1 LGGRAGEARRGS
13 VTSAVGQLL
22 AVALLALFGIFIARR
37 GFVIPARGAARSQTG
52 REQQT
57 DARLVRL

>member
-1 LGGRAGEARRGS
+1 
-13 VTSAVGQLL
+13 
-22 AVALLALFGIFIARR
+22 
-37 GFVIPARGAARSQTG
+37 VIPARGAARSQTG